1 MRLRNIYVLL
11 VLFLALIGSYVLC
24 EGQDADDYGKL
35 VGWILDPNSGKPVNE
50 VFIIEL
56 FNCSQFE
63 SSAVIFKQR
72 KTDQKGYFSI
82 EAEPGQYCLHI
93 SPNSM
98 ASKYCIE
105 PYHFHNGQF
114 YFPVM
119 IEKGK
124 ITEIRKKATVGGA
137 IKVRVLDT
145 GGRLINPS
153 ADLPKGAE
161 ISVSIHSSN
170 YIIGALSQHRLYDDM
185 DDGETIVRT
194 LFPSKYNVTVNF
206 NRTGYKDLKFENI
219 LVKEKEVTE
228 IDCVID
234 LTDITGIEGKVV
246 DINGNPIKGIEVSMI
261 PQFAVGGSFDD
272 ITDKDGYYRITGL
285 PEGSYHI
292 MISSREGGLRIYKE
306 NIEIKKGI
314 LTQKDVVKD

>member
-1 MRLRNIYVLL
+1 MKLRNIFVLL
-11 VLFLALIGSYVLC
+11 VLFFGLIGSNVLV

-35 VGWILDPNSGKPVNE
+35 IGWILDPNSGNPVNE
-50 VFIIEL
+50 VFIVEL
-56 FNCSQFE
+56 FNCSRTE
-63 SSAVIFKQR
+63 SEAVLFKQR
-72 KTDQKGYFSI
+72 KTDQNGYFSI
-82 EAEPGQYCLHI
+82 EVEPGQYCLHI

-98 ASKYCIE
+98 ESKYCIE
-105 PYHFHNGQF
+105 PHQFHNDQF
-114 YFPVM
+114 YFPLM

-124 ITEIRKKATVGGA
+124 ITETRKKATIGGA

-145 GGRLINPS
+145 SGSVINPS
-153 ADLPKGAE
+153 EDLPKGAE
-161 ISVSIHSSN
+161 ISVSIDSPN
-170 YIIGALSQHRLYDDM
+170 YMIGELSQHVVYDNM

-194 LFPSKYNVTVNF
+194 LFPSKYNVRVEF
-206 NRTGYKDLKFENI
+206 DRTGYKNLYFEDVQ
-219 LVKEKEVTE
+219 VKENEVTE

-234 LTDITGIEGKVV
+234 LNDITGIEGKVV
-246 DINGNPIKGIEVSMI
+246 DINGNPMKGMEVSMI

-272 ITDKDGYYRITGL
+272 MTDKDGYYRITGL

>member
-1 MRLRNIYVLL
+1 MRLRNIFVLL
-11 VLFLALIGSYVLC
+11 VLFFGLIGANALAK
-24 EGQDADDYGKL
+24 GQDADDYGKL
-35 VGWILDPNSGKPVNE
+35 VGWILDPNSGKPVDE

-63 SSAVIFKQR
+63 SSAVLFKQR
-72 KTDQKGYFSI
+72 KTDKKGYFSI
-82 EAEPGQYCLHI
+82 KANPGQYCLHI

-98 ASKYCIE
+98 QSKYCIE
-105 PYHFHNGQF
+105 PYHFHNDQF
-114 YFPVM
+114 YFPVI
-119 IEKGK
+119 IENGK
-124 ITEIRKKATVGGA
+124 ITEIRKKATFGGA

-145 GGRLINPS
+145 SGSVINPS

-161 ISVSIHSSN
+161 ISVSIDSPN
-170 YIIGALSQHRLYDDM
+170 YIIGTLSQHVVYDDM
-185 DDGETIVRT
+185 DDGETTVRT
-194 LFPSKYNVTVNF
+194 LFPSKYNLQVRF
-206 NRTGYKDLKFENI
+206 SRTGYKNFNFENV

-234 LTDITGIEGKVV
+234 LNDITGIEGKVV

-272 ITDKDGYYRITGL
+272 RTDKDGYYQITGL
-285 PEGSYHI
+285 PEGSYNI
-292 MISSREGGLRIYKE
+292 MISSREQGLRIYKE

-314 LTQKDVVKD
+314 LTKKHIVND